1 MPSFFLIKFVPMIIR
16 SKAPL
21 RLGLA
26 GGGTDV
32 SPYADLHGGSILN
45 ATINMFAHTTI
56 IPKDNGKI
64 HFEAQ
69 DIDIH
74 ETHKTIE
81 YIEPTGKLG
90 TYFLKSLDN
99 IFITTIDL
107 LDIKDGTHSFCRE
120 CCNQ

>member
-1 MPSFFLIKFVPMIIR
+1 MIIR

-32 SPYADLHGGSILN
+32 SPYADLYGGSILN

-56 IPKDNGKI
+56 IPKDDGKI

-69 DIDIH
+69 DMNKNEQYEATD
-74 ETHKTIE
+74 
-81 YIEPTGKLG
+81 YIEPTGELAL
-90 TYFLKSLDN
+90 LK
-99 IFITTIDL
+99 
-107 LDIKDGTHSFCRE
+107 GVY
-120 CCNQ
+120 

>member
-74 ETHKTIE
+74 ETHETIE
-81 YIEPTGKLG
+81 YIEPTGKLAL
-90 TYFLKSLDN
+90 LKGVYN
-99 IFITTIDL
+99 RIV
-107 LDIKDGTHSFCRE
+107 KDFVKRPLSFE
-120 CCNQ
+120 MYTSVDAPP

>member
-1 MPSFFLIKFVPMIIR
+1 MIIR

-56 IPKDNGKI
+56 IPKDDGKI
-64 HFEAQ
+64 HLEAQ
-69 DIDIH
+69 DMNVQESFDA
-74 ETHKTIE
+74 TD
-81 YIEPTGKLG
+81 YIEPTGRLAL
-90 TYFLKSLDN
+90 LKGVYN
-99 IFITTIDL
+99 RI
-107 LDIKDGTHSFCRE
+107 IKDFIKKTIII
-120 CCNQ
+120 